1 MNILYR
7 TISKSIEKALPYY
20 SVIVVTGSRQV
31 GKTTLCKHLFP
42 QFPYVNLEDV
52 PTRELIADD
61 IKKFI
66 NGVKEGIVIDEIHHL
81 PELFSYI
88 QVAVD
93 ENPAK
98 KFILTGSSNFSLLQ
112 NITQS
117 LAGRVA
123 LFTLTPFSMEE
134 IAGLIEPMFTNA
146 ILFKGFYPAGYSL
159 QTPPELL
166 YANYYNTY
174 IERDVRQLINVK
186 NLSLF
191 QKFIR
196 LCAGRVGSECNQSA
210 LSNEVGVSSPT
221 INEWLSILE
230 ASYIIFKL
238 PPFYENLGKR
248 LVKSPKYYFYD
259 TGLLCFLLGIE
270 TPEQLETH
278 PLRGGIFE
286 NMVVAE
292 FVKKRLNEGKQPNCY
307 FYRDSSGVEIDIL
320 QLFGNEVDMYEIK
333 SSQTFTAKFF
343 DSIEKVSKLFGE
355 RVKRSALIY
364 DGANMSETEKKGIF
378 NYKDLLSAER

>member
-1 MNILYR
+1 MDILYR

-42 QFPYVNLEDV
+42 QYPYVNLEDV
-52 PTRELIADD
+52 PTREHIADD

-66 NGVKEGIVIDEIHHL
+66 NGVGEGIIIDEIHHL

-93 ENPAK
+93 ENRDK

-117 LAGRVA
+117 LVGRAA
-123 LFTLTPFSMEE
+123 LFTLPPFSMEE
-134 IAGLIEPMFTNA
+134 IAVQIEPMTTNA

-159 QTPPELL
+159 LTPPQML

-174 IERDVRQLINVK
+174 IERDVHQLINIK

-210 LSNEVGVSSPT
+210 LSSEVGVSSPT

-238 PPFYENLGKR
+238 QPYYENLGKR

-307 FYRDSSGVEIDIL
+307 FYRDSSGVEIDLL
-320 QLFGNEVDMYEIK
+320 QVFGNEIDMYEIK

-343 DSIEKVSKLFGE
+343 DNINKVSKLFGE
-355 RVKRSALIY
+355 RVKRSAVIY
-364 DGANMSETEKKGIF
+364 DGADMSQTDIKGIF
-378 NYKDLLSAER
+378 NYKRSF

>member
-66 NGVKEGIVIDEIHHL
+66 NSVKEGIVIDEIHHL

>member
-1 MNILYR
+1 MEVLYR

-42 QFPYVNLEDV
+42 QYPYVNLEDV
-52 PTRELIADD
+52 PTREHIADD

-66 NGVKEGIVIDEIHHL
+66 NGVGEGIIIDEIHHL

-93 ENPAK
+93 ENRDK

-117 LAGRVA
+117 LAGRAA
-123 LFTLTPFSMEE
+123 LFTLPPFSMEE
-134 IAGLIEPMFTNA
+134 IAVQIEPMTTNA

-159 QTPPELL
+159 LTPPQML

-174 IERDVRQLINVK
+174 IERDVHQLINIK

-210 LSNEVGVSSPT
+210 LSSEVGVSSPT

-238 PPFYENLGKR
+238 QPYYENLGKR

-307 FYRDSSGVEIDIL
+307 FYRDSSGVEIDLL
-320 QLFGNEVDMYEIK
+320 QVFGNEIDMYEIK

-343 DSIEKVSKLFGE
+343 DNINKVSKLFGE
-355 RVKRSALIY
+355 RVKRSAVIY
-364 DGANMSETEKKGIF
+364 DGADMSQTDIKGIF
-378 NYKDLLSAER
+378 NYKRSF

>member
-1 MNILYR
+1 MNVLYR

-20 SVIVVTGSRQV
+20 SVIVITGSRQV

-98 KFILTGSSNFSLLQ
+98 KFILTGSSNFSLLH

-123 LFTLTPFSMEE
+123 LFTLPPFSMEE
-134 IAGLIEPMFTNA
+134 IAELIEPMSTNA

-166 YANYYNTY
+166 YVNYYNTY

-270 TPEQLETH
+270 APEQLETH
-278 PLRGGIFE
+278 PLRGGVFE

-292 FVKKRLNEGKQPNCY
+292 FLKKRLNEGKQPNCY

-333 SSQTFTAKFF
+333 SSQTFTTKFF
-343 DSIEKVSKLFGE
+343 DSIDKVSKLFGD
-355 RVKRSALIY
+355 RVKRSAVIY
-364 DGANMSETEKKGIF
+364 DGANMSDTEMKGIF
-378 NYKDLLSAER
+378 NYKDLLSAEK

>member
-1 MNILYR
+1 MNVLYR